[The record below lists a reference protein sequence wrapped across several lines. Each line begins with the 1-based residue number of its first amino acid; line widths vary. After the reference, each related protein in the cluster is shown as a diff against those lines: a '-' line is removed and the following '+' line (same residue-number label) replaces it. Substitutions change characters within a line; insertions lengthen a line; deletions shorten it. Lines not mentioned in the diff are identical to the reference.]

1 MQLSKINLDIW
12 KSLSVLKFENPK
24 AIIDKRKSNDPDADR
39 LERLQELKRK
49 NKLTK
54 RKQQE
59 MIEKLTKQLQ
69 SLVEELQ
76 SLEREFVAKKEQ
88 FLKVQGALEA
98 LVELNKE
105 EE

>member
-1 MQLSKINLDIW
+1 MMDGHQEQDVVW
-12 KSLSVLKFENPK
+12 LKQP
-24 AIIDKRKSNDPDADR
+24 
-39 LERLQELKRK
+39 ELHKC
-49 NKLTK
+49 NKYPRSYSILTM
-54 RKQQE
+54 KQQE

-69 SLVEELQ
+69 SLAEELQ
-76 SLEREFVAKKEQ
+76 SLERQFIAKKEQ

>member
-1 MQLSKINLDIW
+1 M
-12 KSLSVLKFENPK
+12 
-24 AIIDKRKSNDPDADR
+24 
-39 LERLQELKRK
+39 
-49 NKLTK
+49 
-54 RKQQE
+54 KQKE

-69 SLVEELQ
+69 SLAEELQ
-76 SLEREFVAKKEQ
+76 SLEREFIAKKEQ

>member
-1 MQLSKINLDIW
+1 M
-12 KSLSVLKFENPK
+12 
-24 AIIDKRKSNDPDADR
+24 
-39 LERLQELKRK
+39 
-49 NKLTK
+49 
-54 RKQQE
+54 KQQE

-98 LVELNKE
+98 LSNLENE
-105 EE
+105 EQE

>member
-1 MQLSKINLDIW
+1 M
-12 KSLSVLKFENPK
+12 
-24 AIIDKRKSNDPDADR
+24 
-39 LERLQELKRK
+39 
-49 NKLTK
+49 
-54 RKQQE
+54 KQKE

-69 SLVEELQ
+69 SLAEELQ

-88 FLKVQGALEA
+88 FLKVLGALEA

>member
-1 MQLSKINLDIW
+1 M
-12 KSLSVLKFENPK
+12 
-24 AIIDKRKSNDPDADR
+24 
-39 LERLQELKRK
+39 
-49 NKLTK
+49 
-54 RKQQE
+54 KQQE
-59 MIEKLTKQLQ
+59 MTEKLTKQLQ
-69 SLVEELQ
+69 SLAEELQ